1 MNSPASPTIS
11 IIIPSFNQG
20 QFIGQTIDSILQQKY
35 PKVEIIVCD
44 GGSTDSTVQVLKSY
58 GKKIW
63 WVSEKD
69 KGQTDAI
76 NKGIRK
82 ATGEIFAYLNSDD
95 YLLPGA
101 LATIAQEFA
110 KKPES
115 LWLTGDYVIVG
126 ETGQKRDSAIVLYK
140 SLQRQVM
147 KYLPFLQKLILGI
160 NNPIIQP
167 STFWRHELLEQ
178 IGPFKEDLRY
188 TMDYDWWWR
197 AWKIQP
203 PLFLSQRLSAFR
215 IHGASKGGTQY
226 EKQMAEQL
234 EVARSHGVHSL
245 VLFLQRLHNSLII
258 WWYNRTK

>member
-20 QFIGQTIDSILQQKY
+20 KFIGETIDSILQQKY

-76 NKGIRK
+76 NKGLRR
-82 ATGEIFAYLNSDD
+82 ATGDILAYLNSDD

-101 LATIAQEFA
+101 LKTVAQEFA
-110 KKPES
+110 KQPAA
-115 LWLTGDYVIVG
+115 LWLTGDYSIVG
-126 ETGQKRDSAIVLYK
+126 EKGQERDGVIVLYK

-147 KYLPFLQKLILGI
+147 KILPFLQKLILGI

-167 STFWRHELLEQ
+167 STFWRRELWEEVGLFRQ
-178 IGPFKEDLRY
+178 DLRY

-197 AWKIQP
+197 AWKVQS
-203 PLFLSQRLSAFR
+203 PLFLTQKLSAFR

-234 EVARSHGVHSL
+234 EVARSHDVPSL
-245 VLFLQRLHNSLII
+245 VLTLQRLHNSLII